1 MKLSGEGRG
10 EMGNEERDCWWVG
23 GVAVRVINKNSNI
36 LHCDW
41 FILFFND
48 STEIADELKVLYL

>member
-1 MKLSGEGRG
+1 
-10 EMGNEERDCWWVG
+10 MGNEQRDCWRVG
-23 GVAVRVINKNSNI
+23 GVLVRVVNKNSNI

-48 STEIADELKVLYL
+48 STEIADELKVSYL